1 MVSFDRCEAS
11 VLLPYPI
18 AGIVAIEWTESP
30 RSSLLDVLLEQYP
43 RNLERLRGNQN
54 GFLVMSAQAVS
65 VKPPSAHEK

>member
-43 RNLERLRGNQN
+43 RNLERLRGNQEWVLGN
-54 GFLVMSAQAVS
+54 ERSSRQRQTTKRS
-65 VKPPSAHEK
+65 

>member
-18 AGIVAIEWTESP
+18 AGIVAIEWTESHAP
-30 RSSLLDVLLEQYP
+30 RYSTSCSNNIPVTWNGFE
-43 RNLERLRGNQN
+43 EVKN
-54 GFLVMSAQAVS
+54 GFLVMSAQTVS